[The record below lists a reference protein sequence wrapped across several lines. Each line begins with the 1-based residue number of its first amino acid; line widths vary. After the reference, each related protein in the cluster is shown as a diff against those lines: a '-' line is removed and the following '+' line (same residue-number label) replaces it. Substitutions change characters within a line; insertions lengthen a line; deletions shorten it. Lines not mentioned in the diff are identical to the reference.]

1 MGGNDSYGNLILVTQ
16 DVHIL
21 IHATNLTTIAQYAE
35 KLSLNVKQLA
45 KLNKLRKEAGNA
57 VIAL

>member
-16 DVHIL
+16 DAHIL
-21 IHATNLTTIAQYAE
+21 IHATNPTTIAQYTE